1 MWLRNYVLI
10 LETISMAMFY
20 CNLDPAFIGN
30 ISKPYAKA
38 KSISIK

>member
-1 MWLRNYVLI
+1 MNDSI
-10 LETISMAMFY
+10 AMFY
-20 CNLDPAFIGN
+20 FNSNPAFIAGN